1 MLRAMILIPMLAA
14 VLACGLFTRAADPAA
29 QVVEPHAAPA
39 GGTAERAADPVPTTE
54 EAEVTF
60 VFTSD
65 VLAVNYGDAL
75 IEEKILNSDPIVK
88 ATMTSLASEVVVD
101 ADGKYRAVLK
111 FSLDVSEYLKGSGP
125 SSIVAVWTHGWRH
138 ETREDAE
145 RAEAVIIAER
155 DGQWDDRE
163 AVIFMLYGG
172 RNYGPQL
179 DEQIQRAD
187 HVFMALGHRYSDDD
201 RYSLHST
208 RYKAWLPASGTGLTG
223 DAQEFLLD
231 VPPAAGTAPTI
242 TLGDL
247 KSRIAAVA
255 AEFDGGDGSEA
266 YETCVEEKYEIE
278 QVIRYFREEEDT
290 DAYDKSPQDSSL
302 ASGQPANTV
311 LHQRQN
317 GGAYPDTK
325 AKTWLEGRDAD
336 LFTVVQGEPTA
347 VDVDGDGTFTA
358 ESDGIEFT
366 ETFSTARPLP
376 AGEYVIDRKEVWPRY
391 LPCDYVLN
399 NEWTITVEAPEGTLH
414 EAFFDPVTDGATVAA
429 DDTNGVLKPAT
440 FGDGDG
446 ASATIERIAWESGT
460 VKLKVSPHTG
470 LSGHVVDFIALD
482 GSVPLSLK
490 VADATADAANDTLS
504 WAVASQPWDDGDE
517 LMVRLLRSTLASAPA
532 QTPAE
537 TSLPTRMPAAATVP
551 APTPAPIPTPASA
564 AQACDLMDT
573 PYDTLA
579 TTSAP
584 GEEWRWEIRDSGSDK
599 HIAATIT
606 DHKGVLLGKYESIT
620 KDRTKYYRESA
631 PSNPEVYGEWL
642 VVGTG
647 LQRSFSF
654 PCLDTSSF
662 EEGASGS
669 SDEPHFTS
677 ERFLSDEE
685 GAERNEFWAD
695 STGRPTRARR
705 TVFPPEY
712 DGVTNTETGVVEYTY
727 SDYGEPNIIA
737 APCAIAAPDQADNPG
752 LMRDCINLLAA
763 KDALRGT
770 ATLNWSVDT
779 AITSWDG
786 VRVEGSPGRVTSLV
800 LTSKSLT
807 GMIPPDLARLDGL
820 EYLSFNFNQLTG
832 EIPAALGSL
841 GNLRNLRLGDNQ
853 LTGCIPPALQDVDDN
868 DLESLELPDCA
879 TP

>member
-1 MLRAMILIPMLAA
+1 MIRLILLIPMFAA
-14 VLACGLFTRAADPAA
+14 VLACGVLTRSVDPTTEVIDLS
-29 QVVEPHAAPA
+29 VVFDE
-39 GGTAERAADPVPTTE
+39 GTAERAADPVPTTE

-60 VFTSD
+60 QITGD

-75 IEEKILNSDPIVK
+75 IEEKIFGSDAIVK
-88 ATMTSLASEVVVD
+88 ATMTSFSSEVVVD
-101 ADGKYRAVLK
+101 ADGKYSVVLK
-111 FSLDVSEYLKGSGP
+111 FDLDASEYLKGSGP
-125 SSIVAVWTHGWRH
+125 SSIVAVWVDGRPYDTS
-138 ETREDAE
+138 
-145 RAEAVIIAER
+145 AEADVAKAATLAGR
-155 DGQWDDRE
+155 DDQWDVRE
-163 AVIFMLYGG
+163 AVIFLYDEVNGFG
-172 RNYGPQL
+172 TSLDAQFQL
-179 DEQIQRAD
+179 AD
-187 HVFMALGHRYSDDD
+187 HFLLALGHRYFDDD
-201 RYSLHST
+201 RYSLRST
-208 RYKAWLPASGTGLTG
+208 RNRVWLPATGTDLTG

-231 VPPAAGTAPTI
+231 VPPATGTAPTI

-247 KSRIAAVA
+247 KSRIAEVA

-429 DDTNGVLKPAT
+429 DDTNGVLKPAAFT
-440 FGDGDG
+440 DADG
-446 ASATIERIAWESGT
+446 ASATIERIEWESGT

-470 LSGHVVDFIALD
+470 LSGHVVDFIELD
-482 GSVPLSLK
+482 GTASLSLY
-490 VADATADAANDTLS
+490 ADHATVDAANDTLS
-504 WAVASQPWDDGDE
+504 WSVASQPWDDGDE

-737 APCAIAAPDQADNPG
+737 APCASAAPDQADNPG

>member
-1 MLRAMILIPMLAA
+1 MIRTIMLISMVAA
-14 VLACGLFTRAADPAA
+14 LLACDLVGSNDEPAS
-29 QVVEPHAAPA
+29 VVVVTPTAPA
-39 GGTAERAADPVPTTE
+39 EATADPVPTTE
-54 EAEVTF
+54 KAEVTF
-60 VFTSD
+60 EVTGD
-65 VLAVNYGDAL
+65 VLVVNYGDAL

-88 ATMTSLASEVVVD
+88 ATMTSIASEIVVD
-101 ADGKYRAVLK
+101 ADGKYRSALK
-111 FSLDVSEYLKGSGP
+111 FSLDVSEYLKGGGP
-125 SSIVAVWTHGWRH
+125 SSIVAVWTDGRRY

-145 RAEAVIIAER
+145 RGEARNLAKR

-172 RNYGPQL
+172 SSYGPQL
-179 DEQIQRAD
+179 DEQIGRAD
-187 HVFMALGHRYSDDD
+187 HFFMALGHRYFDDD

-208 RYKAWLPASGTGLTG
+208 RYKAWLPATAADLTG

-231 VPPAAGTAPTI
+231 VPTAAGTAPTI

-247 KSRIAAVA
+247 KSRIAEVT

-302 ASGQPANTV
+302 ASGQPANTE

-347 VDVDGDGTFTA
+347 VDVDGDGTFTT

-366 ETFSTARPLP
+366 ETFATARPLP
-376 AGEYVIDRKEVWPRY
+376 AGEYEIDRKEVWPRY
-391 LPCDYVLN
+391 LTCNYVLN
-399 NEWTITVEAPEGTLH
+399 NEWTITVDAPQGVLH
-414 EAFFDPVTDGATVAA
+414 EAFFDPVTDGTAVAA
-429 DDTNGVLKPAT
+429 DGTNGVLKPAT
-440 FGDGDG
+440 FTDGDG

-460 VKLKVSPHTG
+460 VKLEVSPHTG
-470 LSGHVVDFIALD
+470 LSDHVLDFIELD
-482 GSVPLSLK
+482 GTVSLSLN
-490 VADATADAANDTLS
+490 ADQATVDAANDTLS
-504 WAVASQPWDDGDE
+504 WSVASRPWEDGDE
-517 LMVRLLRSTLASAPA
+517 LMVRLLRSTPASVSA

-737 APCAIAAPDQADNPG
+737 APCASAAPDQADNPG